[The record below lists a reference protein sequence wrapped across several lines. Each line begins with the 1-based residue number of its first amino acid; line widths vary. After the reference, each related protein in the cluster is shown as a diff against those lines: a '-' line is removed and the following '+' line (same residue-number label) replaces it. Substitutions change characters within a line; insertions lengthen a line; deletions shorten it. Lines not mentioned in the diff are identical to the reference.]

1 MTTSSTVC
9 RARPPPGNWPR
20 MATTNSPRRIDGL
33 RKALIYVVAVHLP
46 IAGMTLLPL
55 LAGTALVFTPIHI
68 VFLEMVINP
77 ACSIVFAAEAPEQN
91 IMCRPPRRVG
101 ERLFGRETAVFAV
114 LQGLGLLAAAAAL
127 FPIGRHAN
135 WPDDRVRGIAFAC
148 VVAGNLACLVVNRS
162 PLRDVG
168 ALMRIPNRAQW
179 WVLGGTFVALAA
191 VLSLPALRRIF
202 HFSPIRVGDTIYPA
216 MVGASVMA
224 WSEMLKRWQR
234 PRRDRRHLG

>member
-1 MTTSSTVC
+1 M
-9 RARPPPGNWPR
+9 
-20 MATTNSPRRIDGL
+20 
-33 RKALIYVVAVHLP
+33 HLP

-127 FPIGRHAN
+127 FLIGGMPTGPTTESGGSHSPAS
-135 WPDDRVRGIAFAC
+135 WPATWQA
-148 VVAGNLACLVVNRS
+148 
-162 PLRDVG
+162 
-168 ALMRIPNRAQW
+168 W
-179 WVLGGTFVALAA
+179 W
-191 VLSLPALRRIF
+191 
-202 HFSPIRVGDTIYPA
+202 
-216 MVGASVMA
+216 
-224 WSEMLKRWQR
+224 
-234 PRRDRRHLG
+234 

>member
-1 MTTSSTVC
+1 MTTSNTVC
-9 RARPPPGNWPR
+9 RARPPPANWPGI
-20 MATTNSPRRIDGL
+20 ATTNSPRRIDGL
-33 RKALIYVVAVHLP
+33 RKALIYVVGAHLP

-55 LAGTALVFTPIHI
+55 LAGTALVLAPIHI

-101 ERLFGRETAVFAV
+101 ERLFGRQTAVFAV

-148 VVAGNLACLVVNRS
+148 VVAGNLASLVVNRS